1 MTTSE
6 DLVNWST
13 FQLIDVAGVDRAQSQ
28 VYFLTT
34 TVVYVNR
41 WIVGYFPG
49 ILQFLGNDVKSTG
62 VHITWSQDGHFW
74 TPPDNVFATTSIYM
88 MHPVGI
94 LNRRLLTQEPLKLKR
109 AFKLSQEYGVNTQ
122 DMRKNLSLA
131 VLGEKSEELLSAPME
146 EDVVYDQ
153 GLWDE

>member
-1 MTTSE
+1 
-6 DLVNWST
+6 
-13 FQLIDVAGVDRAQSQ
+13 
-28 VYFLTT
+28 
-34 TVVYVNR
+34 
-41 WIVGYFPG
+41 
-49 ILQFLGNDVKSTG
+49 
-62 VHITWSQDGHFW
+62 
-74 TPPDNVFATTSIYM
+74 